1 MAGHSG
7 GEAANMGFGQGLDPS
22 TIRLKDLASSSL
34 GANSGKNMFAAPVI
48 ALIDNSIDADSYIV
62 GGGDV
67 FSIHILELPS
77 IEYSATVDQNCDVT
91 IPDLGLIKV
100 AGKH

>member
-1 MAGHSG
+1 MACVFILAVNHGS
-7 GEAANMGFGQGLDPS
+7 EAVNMGFSQGLDPS
-22 TIRLKDLASSSL
+22 TIKLKDLASSSL

-77 IEYSATVDQNCDVT
+77 IS
-91 IPDLGLIKV
+91 G
-100 AGKH
+100 